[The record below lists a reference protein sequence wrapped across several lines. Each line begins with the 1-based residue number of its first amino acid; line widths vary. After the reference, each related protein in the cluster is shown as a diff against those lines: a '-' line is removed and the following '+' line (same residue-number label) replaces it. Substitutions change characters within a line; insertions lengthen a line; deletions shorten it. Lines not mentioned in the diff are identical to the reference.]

1 MVAGEAVGEGVA
13 VVGELPETYDLGA
26 AVGLADDLPAVG
38 RFDGDGQGGAEE
50 SGLVRAVGCDGFD
63 VVAEKMRS
71 YLLGPTALT
80 FI

>member
-13 VVGELPETYDLGA
+13 AVGELPETYDLGA
-26 AVGLADDLPAVG
+26 AVGLADDLPGVG

-50 SGLVRAVGCDGFD
+50 GRLVRAVG
-63 VVAEKMRS
+63 VTVSTLSPEKMRS